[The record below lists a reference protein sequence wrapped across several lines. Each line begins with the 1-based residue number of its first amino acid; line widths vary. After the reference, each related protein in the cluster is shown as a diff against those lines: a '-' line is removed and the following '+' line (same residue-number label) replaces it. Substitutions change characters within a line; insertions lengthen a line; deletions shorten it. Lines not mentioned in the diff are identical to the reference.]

1 MNLSPLEARVRTAC
15 IDLLAAG
22 VRPTGP
28 ELAVRIPWQSRDDL
42 IRVRN
47 RLVARGDLP
56 RAAGRTSPPKAHPAP
71 ARACDPQAVLD
82 ACRAILAEGLRP
94 TDARLA
100 HRFRGCDRDELAR
113 IRDEA
118 VATGLI
124 EPGPIAPH
132 GLFEAESEQV
142 KERTE
147 MVRREKVERGEV
159 ARPVELKVIRDRQ
172 FDRWFIGR
180 RP

>member
-1 MNLSPLEARVRTAC
+1 MTLSLLEARVRAAC
-15 IDLLAAG
+15 IELLAVG

-28 ELAVRIPWQSRDDL
+28 ELAARIPWRSRDDL

-56 RAAGRTSPPKAHPAP
+56 RAAGRTSPPKARPAP
-71 ARACDPQAVLD
+71 ARECDPQAVLD
-82 ACRAILAEGLRP
+82 ACRVILAEGLRP

-100 HRFRGCDRDELAR
+100 HRFRGCDRGELAR
-113 IRDEA
+113 VRDEA
-118 VATGLI
+118 VAAGLI
-124 EPGPIAPH
+124 EAGPIAPH

-147 MVRREKVERGEV
+147 MVRAEKIARGEV
-159 ARPVELKVIRDRQ
+159 ARPVELKVVK
-172 FDRWFIGR
+172 DRWPTNLRTIGR
-180 RP
+180 R